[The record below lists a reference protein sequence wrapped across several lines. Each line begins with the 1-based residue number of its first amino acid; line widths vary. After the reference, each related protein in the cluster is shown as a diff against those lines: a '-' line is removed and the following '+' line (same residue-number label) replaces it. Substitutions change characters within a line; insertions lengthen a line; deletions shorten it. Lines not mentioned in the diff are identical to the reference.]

1 MGACFDQKDIFPS
14 IQQAIERLCKRKGE
28 AFHEE
33 IIDEL
38 LTDPEASAVID
49 RAVLRCPEHSRR
61 GMTGI
66 MVAWLSQRYSS
77 RPGDLGDFSRRFE
90 RRGHGSSPCSYRPSE

>member
-1 MGACFDQKDIFPS
+1 MGACSEQKDIFPS
-14 IQQAIERLCKRKGE
+14 IQRAIERLCNRKGE

-38 LTDPEASAVID
+38 LSEPEGSVVID

-61 GMTGI
+61 GMAGI
-66 MVAWLSQRYSS
+66 MVAWLSQRY
-77 RPGDLGDFSRRFE
+77 
-90 RRGHGSSPCSYRPSE
+90 

>member
-1 MGACFDQKDIFPS
+1 MGACFEQKDIFPS
-14 IQQAIERLCKRKGE
+14 IQQAIERLCNQKGE

-38 LTDPEASAVID
+38 LSEPEASVVIE

-61 GMTGI
+61 GMAGI
-66 MVAWLSQRYSS
+66 MVAWLSQRYGS
-77 RPGDLGDFSRRFE
+77 RPSDLGDFSRRFE
-90 RRGHGSSPCSYRPSE
+90 RREHGSSPCSYRPSD